1 VGKKHVIQNVDD
13 FEGESYERVITQAR
27 LGDEAKLMHIFI
39 GCGLSKFF
47 IPVA

>member
-27 LGDEAKLMHIFI
+27 LGDGSEVDAYIYRLR
-39 GCGLSKFF
+39 
-47 IPVA
+47 AE